1 MNTSSGGGKG
11 MLGENTWEEA
21 MLQFLDWAMDQ
32 DIHDDV
38 YKKKQNERRLYMYQ
52 RWQCALKQGLQ

>member
-32 DIHDDV
+32 NIHDDV
-38 YKKKQNERRLYMYQ
+38 YKQNRMKEDYT
-52 RWQCALKQGLQ
+52 CTKDGSGL